1 VLPFGEVIFVGLDLS
16 LDIYIYIYI
25 YMFFILDK
33 VFYLGSYSLKFL
45 AIDLNICKKF

>member
-1 VLPFGEVIFVGLDLS
+1 MLPFGEVIFVGIDLS
-16 LDIYIYIYI
+16 LYTYIYI

-45 AIDLNICKKF
+45 AIDLTICKKF